1 MDKQPMPFLQAI
13 PPANLYA
20 LAHDHDYLQEAP
32 EDQFIRRENV
42 SVFSY
47 KRDFFSQIN
56 VIFFQVRS
64 IY

>member
-42 SVFSY
+42 SVF
-47 KRDFFSQIN
+47 FI
-56 VIFFQVRS
+56 
-64 IY
+64 